1 MIPRRGRPRKKGV
14 VMPSGHAHMD
24 FHQLIGSLQSAA
36 SSAGVS
42 AHSEAARRFV
52 TISRQAGI
60 PAHVVGKLLAE
71 KLNDAHPSE
80 QPWQCLGRE
89 LVQRIAA
96 EHHLSADLI
105 ESLEKSSHT
114 WISEFLRGLSL
125 ADQGTP
131 SELAVLRRVI
141 ETVHALAKAGNVV
154 LVGLGSALI
163 TRHLAGGLYAHI
175 IAPFEWRAKATARDE
190 QISESAARDRV
201 KLLDRDRAAFFAK
214 FWPQQP
220 VNSEFFHLTL
230 NASMLDEQQM
240 ADCLVPLVPQH
251 AQQTT

>member
-1 MIPRRGRPRKKGV
+1 
-14 VMPSGHAHMD
+14 MPIGHANVD

-36 SSAGVS
+36 A
-42 AHSEAARRFV
+42 SEGLRAQSRAARPFV
-52 TISRQAGI
+52 TISRQAGV
-60 PAHVVGKLLAE
+60 PAHVVGNRLVE
-71 KLNDAHPSE
+71 KLNQAQPSE
-80 QPWQCLGRE
+80 QSWQCLDRG
-89 LVQRIAA
+89 LVARIAA

-125 ADQGTP
+125 ADRGTP

-141 ETVHALAKAGNVV
+141 ETVHTLAKAGNVV

-163 TRHLAGGLYAHI
+163 TRHLAGGLHAHI
-175 IAPFEWRAKATARDE
+175 IAPFEWRAKAAARDE
-190 QISESAARDRV
+190 QLSESAARDRV
-201 KLLDRDRAAFFAK
+201 KLLDRDREAFFAK

-230 NASMLDEQQM
+230 NASMLSAEQM
-240 ADCLVPLVPQH
+240 AECLVPLVLQH
-251 AQQTT
+251 AHQTT